1 MPEVTFSGLH
11 IDASTNELVIID
23 YEHHELHDGS
33 MFSCHYVQS
42 VTDTNDRTVIAF
54 TTPVDEEI
62 HMIVNVAATAAAT
75 FFILEG
81 ATGTTAGATDLTIF
95 NKKRDSTNTSLMT
108 SIDGTVGKV
117 SYYSLTTDSA
127 ITGGTEVYEEYIGAG
142 KVGQAA
148 AGASRGANEWI
159 LKKSTVYDIELKS
172 ADANTNEHHI
182 HMDWYE
188 HTNKLGGT

>member
-1 MPEVTFSGLH
+1 
-11 IDASTNELVIID
+11 
-23 YEHHELHDGS
+23 
-33 MFSCHYVQS
+33 
-42 VTDTNDRTVIAF
+42 
-54 TTPVDEEI
+54 
-62 HMIVNVAATAAAT
+62 MIVNVAATAAAT

-81 ATGTTAGATDLTIF
+81 ATGTTAGATDLDIF

-188 HTNKLGGT
+188 HQNKEGGE